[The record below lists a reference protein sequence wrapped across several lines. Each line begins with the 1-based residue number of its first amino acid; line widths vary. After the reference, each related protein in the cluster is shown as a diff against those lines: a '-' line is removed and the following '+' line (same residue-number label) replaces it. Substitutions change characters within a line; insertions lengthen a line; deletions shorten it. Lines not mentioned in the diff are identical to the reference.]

1 MQLDKT
7 TVLQCALSYS
17 QIPTPDLSAIQL
29 GPKATCDSKNEWRL
43 QVSQLMAGHG
53 RLDKPAVTPVLRSV
67 YCQKCCHIRF
77 I

>member
-7 TVLQCALSYS
+7 TVLQRTVLLTD
-17 QIPTPDLSAIQL
+17 TPDLSAIQL
-29 GPKATCDSKNEWRL
+29 GPKVTCDSKNEWRL
-43 QVSQLMAGHG
+43 QVLQLMAGHG

-67 YCQKCCHIRF
+67 YCQKCCHIRS